1 VAYIAWVRY
10 GTANS
15 GCDDYLGLS
24 RDGESYVLVND
35 ITQPAIRFNTLDEAK
50 EAVHQ
55 WCEKTRAGLIRAGLH
70 SGQAW
75 NQTREGA
82 WKYEE
87 VEDMPDKLTN
97 LPDTVYTF

>member
-1 VAYIAWVRY
+1 MAYIAFVRY

-15 GCDDYLGLS
+15 GCDDYLGVS
-24 RDGESYVLVND
+24 RDGESFDLVND
-35 ITQPAIRFNTLDEAK
+35 ITRPAIRFSALDEAK

-55 WCEKTRAGLIRAGLH
+55 WCEKTRAGLVRAGFH

-82 WKYEE
+82 WKYQE
-87 VEDMPDKLTN
+87 VEDIPDKLPET
-97 LPDTVYTF
+97 LYIF

>member
-1 VAYIAWVRY
+1 MAYIAWVRY
-10 GTANS
+10 GTSNS
-15 GCDDYLGLS
+15 GYYDYLGLS
-24 RDGESYVLVND
+24 HDGESFDLVNN
-35 ITQPAIRFNTLDEAK
+35 ILQPAVRFNTLDEAK

-55 WCEKTRAGLIRAGLH
+55 WCEKTRARLVRAGFH

-87 VEDMPDKLTN
+87 VEDIPDKPTKLSNT
-97 LPDTVYTF
+97 TYTF